1 MTVDYVVLGR
11 VEDVEFRLFPLV
23 GIIVAY
29 DVKRHH
35 EVGRDVVRERVTRGL
50 LRDISGVRLD
60 PEEAIRI
67 CDDANALLRLRR
79 EGEEAPWPS

>member
-1 MTVDYVVLGR
+1 MDYVVLGR
-11 VEDVEFRLFPLV
+11 VEGIEFRLFPLT

-29 DVKRHH
+29 DAKRHH

-50 LRDISGVRLD
+50 LHDISGVRLD

>member
-1 MTVDYVVLGR
+1 MDYVVLGR
-11 VEDVEFRLFPLV
+11 IENIEFRIFPLT

-35 EVGRDVVRERVTRGL
+35 EVGRDVVRVRVTRGL
-50 LRDISGVRLD
+50 LHDISGVRLD
-60 PEEAIRI
+60 PEEAMRI